1 MVSGFDY
8 NFILNVCQ
16 KTLTCTKDD
25 VKFRKTSAMVLM
37 PTVTLTPTDF
47 ATDLKNSLNHR
58 SLNVDT
64 QLPEYKPMKTV
75 SGLENG
81 SAELPKLRSALKLS
95 TVNAPKIETTESTS
109 LDTNNNNNRR
119 GSVGLGR
126 SKSVCHKVKFEPPQL
141 QVALPGMTSSKNE
154 GKTQNL
160 SLFLSLFY
168 ELYRSFFIVFTLM
181 KVIVSIQVL
190 R

>member
-1 MVSGFDY
+1 
-8 NFILNVCQ
+8 
-16 KTLTCTKDD
+16 
-25 VKFRKTSAMVLM
+25 MVLM

-47 ATDLKNSLNHR
+47 AADLKNSLNHR

-95 TVNAPKIETTESTS
+95 TVSPPKIETS
-109 LDTNNNNNRR
+109 LDTNNNNDRR

-160 SLFLSLFY
+160 PLISFLTPVLQTLWKFFYRLYPYESHCIYISPAVIRIKWKLITLAQSPKKCAKSLF
-168 ELYRSFFIVFTLM
+168 
-181 KVIVSIQVL
+181 
-190 R
+190 

>member
-1 MVSGFDY
+1 
-8 NFILNVCQ
+8 
-16 KTLTCTKDD
+16 
-25 VKFRKTSAMVLM
+25 MVLM

-95 TVNAPKIETTESTS
+95 TVSPPKIETESS

-154 GKTQNL
+154 GKTSNL
-160 SLFLSLFY
+160 PFI
-168 ELYRSFFIVFTLM
+168 SFFDPCFTNF
-181 KVIVSIQVL
+181 VSF
-190 R
+190 

>member
-1 MVSGFDY
+1 
-8 NFILNVCQ
+8 
-16 KTLTCTKDD
+16 
-25 VKFRKTSAMVLM
+25 M

-95 TVNAPKIETTESTS
+95 TVSPPKIETESS

-154 GKTQNL
+154 GKT
-160 SLFLSLFY
+160 
-168 ELYRSFFIVFTLM
+168 
-181 KVIVSIQVL
+181 
-190 R
+190 

>member
-1 MVSGFDY
+1 MSSFNY
-8 NFILNVCQ
+8 HLNLNVCQ

-47 ATDLKNSLNHR
+47 AADLKNSLNHR

-95 TVNAPKIETTESTS
+95 TVSPPKIETS
-109 LDTNNNNNRR
+109 LDTNNNNDRR

-160 SLFLSLFY
+160 LF
-168 ELYRSFFIVFTLM
+168 FF
-181 KVIVSIQVL
+181 
-190 R
+190 

>member
-1 MVSGFDY
+1 
-8 NFILNVCQ
+8 
-16 KTLTCTKDD
+16 
-25 VKFRKTSAMVLM
+25 MVLM

-95 TVNAPKIETTESTS
+95 TVTPPKIETESS